1 MFRRILSLLQL
12 RQSTAFLL
20 ARQDDRLLADIG
32 MSRADLTALHLG
44 LDQDRMLSDA
54 ARFRSLPQ
62 RVLPVRA

>member
-62 RVLPVRA
+62 RVHPVRA